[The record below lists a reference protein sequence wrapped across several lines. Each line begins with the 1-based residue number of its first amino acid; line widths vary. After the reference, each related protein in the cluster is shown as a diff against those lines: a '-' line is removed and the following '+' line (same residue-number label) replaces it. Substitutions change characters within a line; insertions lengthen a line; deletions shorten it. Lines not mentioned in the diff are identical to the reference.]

1 VVGRAAGAARRAPG
15 GATLYATLARRLW
28 LPDGGALA
36 TGAAIGGTL
45 LLELG
50 LPVLLLFPRTRLA
63 GVLLAVPF
71 HVALGLAGYPRFSAL
86 CLALLL
92 LFLPPRPRPRRR
104 AGGRWR
110 CTAGTGARL
119 RPRDGSRG
127 CGVASPPGHLWGAR
141 CSPRARA
148 SRCWPPR

>member
-92 LFLPPRPRPRRR
+92 LFLPPPAPASTSRPPL
-104 AGGRWR
+104 ALHGRDR
-110 CTAGTGARL
+110 GTAST
-119 RPRDGSRG
+119 PRDGSRG
-127 CGVASPPGHLWGAR
+127 CGVASPPGHVRGAR

-148 SRCWPPR
+148 SRCWRPR